1 MNIDE
6 AIRKRINEIVK
17 IRKTTLT
24 SLCLNS
30 NLTPSTIFDFMSG
43 KSKCPKV
50 ITIKKLCSGAGI
62 TLQEFFACDYF
73 DDTEDVYW
81 FILPKRFLYVR
92 ALFE

>member
-6 AIRKRINEIVK
+6 AIRKRINEILEAK
-17 IRKTTLT
+17 RITLT

-62 TLQEFFACDYF
+62 TLEEFFAKDYF
-73 DDTEDVYW
+73 NTTDDVY
-81 FILPKRFLYVR
+81 
-92 ALFE
+92 